1 MAEPEVLEKAA
12 GKVDEQ
18 GMLFEYTI
26 KLLLLAGLFE
36 LILYRLV
43 SRLGM
48 HLGKIAEKHESVRLT
63 FEALSSIG
71 FALLN
76 TVALLLF
83 LALLILLFRKLASVG
98 SDKFAPLILPSAS
111 LLVLL
116 TVVFLLFEPGM
127 LGVVV
132 YNGIAFVVIL
142 ILVIQ
147 YLAVHSTVAQRAFM
161 LCFFMGISGWLYY
174 QIVSTTY
181 GLLGVFAAPPW
192 VHEVNRA
199 GEALMVLASIL
210 AFWAYGG
217 GGFFTRNKRHRR
229 RVLTFVAVGGS
240 TFLGL
245 LFVDYFLSLYD
256 KALAESVRKAGEGI
270 GWIFQMGMGY
280 TFYLPFALYVTGLLC
295 WCYTVLKLVTMGRMA
310 GYGLGL
316 MFIAGYAL
324 QLSHLT
330 LMVVLGLMLLNLDR
344 RRGESLVGE
353 RKGERP
359 VLGPLVPM
367 LGEKV

>member
-1 MAEPEVLEKAA
+1 MALPDVLEKAA

-26 KLLLLAGLFE
+26 KFLLLAGFLE

-48 HLGKIAEKHESVRLT
+48 HLSKIAEKYEAVRLT
-63 FEALSSIG
+63 FQVLSSIG

-98 SDKFAPLILPSAS
+98 SDTFAPLLLPSVS

-116 TVVFLLFEPGM
+116 TVAFLLFEPDM
-127 LGVVV
+127 LGTVV

-142 ILVIQ
+142 VLVIQ
-147 YLAVHSTVAQRAFM
+147 YLALHPSVAQRAFA
-161 LCFFMGISGWLYY
+161 LCFFLGISGWLYY

-181 GLLGVFAAPPW
+181 GLLGMFAAPPW

-210 AFWAYGG
+210 VFWAYGG
-217 GGFFTRNKRHRR
+217 AGFFTRNKRHRR

-240 TFLGL
+240 AFLGL
-245 LFVDYFLSLYD
+245 LFVDYFLTLYNQ
-256 KALAESVRKAGEGI
+256 ALAVSVRKAGQGI

-280 TFYLPFALYVTGLLC
+280 TFYLPFVLYVTGLLC
-295 WCYTVLKLVTMGRMA
+295 WCYTVLKLLTMGRMA

-344 RRGESLVGE
+344 RRVESLVGE
-353 RKGERP
+353 PMGKRS
-359 VLGPLVPM
+359 VLGHAVPM
-367 LGEKV
+367 LGDKV

>member
-1 MAEPEVLEKAA
+1 
-12 GKVDEQ
+12 
-18 GMLFEYTI
+18 MLFEYTI
-26 KLLLLAGLFE
+26 KLLLVAGFLE

-48 HLGKIAEKHESVRLT
+48 HLGKLAEQYEAVRIG
-63 FEALSSIG
+63 FQVLSSIG

-83 LALLILLFRKLASVG
+83 LALLILLFRKLALAG
-98 SDKFAPLILPSAS
+98 SDKFAPVLLPSVS

-116 TVVFLLFEPGM
+116 TVAFLLFPPGM
-127 LGVVV
+127 LGSVV
-132 YNGIAFVVIL
+132 YNAIAFLVMLVLVV
-142 ILVIQ
+142 Q
-147 YLAVHSTVAQRAFM
+147 YLSAHPSLAQRVFGV
-161 LCFFMGISGWLYY
+161 CFFLGISGWLYY
-174 QIVSTTY
+174 QMVSTTY
-181 GLLGVFAAPPW
+181 GMLGVFTAPPW
-192 VHEVNRA
+192 VHEITRI

-210 AFWAYGG
+210 VFWAYGA

-240 TFLGL
+240 AFLGL
-245 LFVDYFLSLYD
+245 LLMDYFLALYD
-256 KALAESVRKAGEGI
+256 QAMAASVRKASQGI

-280 TFYLPFALYVTGLLC
+280 TFYLPFALYVAGLLC
-295 WCYTVLKLVTMGRMA
+295 WCYTVLKLLTMGRMA

-324 QLSHLT
+324 NLSHLT

-344 RRGESLVGE
+344 RRVGSPVGVPL
-353 RKGERP
+353 GERP
-359 VLGPLVPM
+359 VLGSAVPL
-367 LGEKV
+367 LGEKA